1 MNEVS
6 PQPIKRSLAI
16 QLVVVMPRLGVQQA
30 LTTASFTMSAVE
42 PLHHSAQQP
51 LDMQWSTSSKASTTA
66 DDIEKLKDTNGLPVR
81 QFAWTSGI
89 TQFGGRD
96 SQQLRQCA
104 T

>member
-1 MNEVS
+1 
-6 PQPIKRSLAI
+6 
-16 QLVVVMPRLGVQQA
+16 
-30 LTTASFTMSAVE
+30 
-42 PLHHSAQQP
+42 
-51 LDMQWSTSSKASTTA
+51 MQWSTISKASTTA